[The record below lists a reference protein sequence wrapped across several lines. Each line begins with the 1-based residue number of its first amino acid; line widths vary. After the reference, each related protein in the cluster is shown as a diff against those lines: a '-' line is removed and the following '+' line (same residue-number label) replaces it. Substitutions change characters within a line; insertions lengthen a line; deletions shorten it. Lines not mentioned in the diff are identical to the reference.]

1 MKRFSGYLI
10 IGSETKAVEII
21 AETMSPDSTCATRF
35 HKMITKLDP
44 LYGTKKEFELVAQ
57 FPSDRLV
64 IDNIEDID

>member
-10 IGSETKAVEII
+10 VGSETRAIEII

-35 HKMITKLDP
+35 HQMVTKPDP
-44 LYGTKKEFELVAQ
+44 LYGTRKDFEIVVQ
-57 FPSDRLV
+57 YPTDRLV